1 MKEKESKTIEL
12 RLREIHNSNVVEK
25 CMKYFNEQSCYTK
38 NAYELHK
45 RLESEE
51 YSIEECEKLM
61 KIVLKN
67 YFLEKRVITIEE
79 EIEEKRYIL
88 SNKYHIT
95 CYDLSDEFEK
105 ESLKFGICH
114 DYLSYQSVLI
124 DFFVDTRDEYKYSK
138 SFSIND
144 FCSKTHIPYI
154 EAENILIHLEK
165 ENIISSRDVSIIIK
179 RNYVTDVYD
188 I

>member
-25 CMKYFNEQSCYTK
+25 CMKYFNEQSCYAK

-51 YSIEECEKLM
+51 YSIEECEELM
-61 KIVLKN
+61 KVVLKN
-67 YFLEKRVITIEE
+67 YFLEKRVIVIEE
-79 EIEEKRYIL
+79 EIKEKRYTQT
-88 SNKYHIT
+88 NKYLS
-95 CYDLSDEFEK
+95 CYYLSDDFKK
-105 ESLKFGICH
+105 ESLKFGICY
-114 DYLSYQSVLI
+114 DYLRYQSVLI
-124 DFFVDTRDEYKYSK
+124 NFLIERHKYLN

-179 RNYVTDVYD
+179 RNYVADVYD